1 MMCAKVSAF
10 KENER
15 HRGCLPV
22 IASSR
27 AAAVVGKTTHTK
39 LDRVG
44 RPHAPVEVLCRS
56 VCLDD
61 ITLPANNRWLPKT
74 TLF

>member
-27 AAAVVGKTTHTK
+27 AAAVAGE
-39 LDRVG
+39 
-44 RPHAPVEVLCRS
+44 RPHTPNLIVLDVHMRPLKHCAA
-56 VCLDD
+56 VCGGQAFL
-61 ITLPANNRWLPKT
+61 INLIISQ
-74 TLF
+74 